1 MRLEVRRIET
11 LKQGQEIIG
20 NRTRVKVVKNKVA
33 PPFKQAEFDI
43 MYGKGI
49 SREGDIIDVA
59 VECDIINKSGAW
71 YSYNDQRLG
80 QGRENAKQ
88 FFVDNP
94 HILEEIEYKI
104 REKFD
109 LIKHLDSK
117 PRKNKEDVQ

>member
-1 MRLEVRRIET
+1 
-11 LKQGQEIIG
+11 
-20 NRTRVKVVKNKVA
+20 
-33 PPFKQAEFDI
+33 